1 MSEINIAI
9 IDDHKMVREGLKQ
22 LLEFE
27 GDINVIAE
35 AGNGEEGYDVIKQ
48 YKPDVVLLDI
58 NMPVMNGLELLKKIR
73 NENDDTRI
81 LILTIH
87 NEVEYLSK
95 AVEIGVNGYVLK
107 DSESSVLKKAIMD
120 VHNGE
125 IYIQPSIAPLLVEM
139 NNKSETG
146 EDPSN
151 VLSSREFEVLKLVS
165 EGLFNKEIA
174 YKLSISEKT
183 VKNHVSNIFK
193 KIGVSDRTQAAV
205 YAIKNN
211 LVDIYDETEI

>member
-9 IDDHKMVREGLKQ
+9 IDDHKMVREGLRQ

-35 AGNGEEGYDVIKQ
+35 AGNGEEGYVVIKNDR
-48 YKPDVVLLDI
+48 PDVVLLDI
-58 NMPVMNGLELLKKIR
+58 NMPVMNALELLKKIR
-73 NENDDTRI
+73 MENDNTKI

-107 DSESSVLKKAIMD
+107 DSESSELKKAILA
-120 VHNGE
+120 VNRGE
-125 IYIQPSIAPLLVEM
+125 CYIQPSIAPLLLEVT
-139 NNKSETG
+139 NKEEKVDDSVG
-146 EDPSN
+146 
-151 VLSSREFEVLKLVS
+151 VLSSREYEVLKLIA

-211 LVDIYDETEI
+211 IVDIFENN